1 MRSDAFMWF
10 IKYSDSATELE
21 IEYKTSEGKDVTEK
35 YSHAKVKPCP
45 FCGSSAIVQPVT
57 TYRTPA
63 VRVRCSA
70 CCASSNLQVA
80 SIQLYPEPHNMT
92 FRMSLDE
99 AVNKWNKR
107 AS

>member
-1 MRSDAFMWF
+1 MKNNTFMWF
-10 IKYSDSATELE
+10 IKYRDSVTELE

-35 YSHAKVKPCP
+35 YSHIQVKPCP

-70 CCASSNLQVA
+70 CCASSGLQVA
-80 SIQLYPEPHNMT
+80 SMQLYPKRREMN
-92 FRMSLDE
+92 FQMSLD
-99 AVNKWNKR
+99 AAINKWNKR
-107 AS
+107 AV